1 MPRSATMD
9 AAKLDAIAK
18 TEQRNR
24 NRRVVGERRSK
35 VEEKLASGERRA
47 AAAPRRKVERRRMI
61 DPTTCE
67 RDYSGDEVE
76 FMKAMDDYK
85 RKSGRMFPT
94 WSEVLEVV
102 RSLGYTKPAHR
113 EPMVGETVLASN

>member
-35 VEEKLASGERRA
+35 V
-47 AAAPRRKVERRRMI
+47 
-61 DPTTCE
+61 
-67 RDYSGDEVE
+67 
-76 FMKAMDDYK
+76 
-85 RKSGRMFPT
+85 
-94 WSEVLEVV
+94 
-102 RSLGYTKPAHR
+102 
-113 EPMVGETVLASN
+113 

>member
-24 NRRVVGERRSK
+24 NRRGVGERRSK
-35 VEEKLASGERRA
+35 VEEKLDSGERRA

-102 RSLGYTKPAHR
+102 RSLGYTKPEHR
-113 EPMVGETVLASN
+113 EPMVGEAVLASN